1 MAKKLA
7 IFMTF
12 FGLGM
17 VVGPLVLAAG
27 SAFISAW
34 SRNSESV
41 EVARLIDAYRDS
53 LEPHRLFLTISS
65 PDDGME
71 CGYDPETIF
80 PNGLRNAAQAFESG
94 EYIPYSGYMAL
105 DRWRN
110 EHRDDAYIAAIE
122 QKMSQEVSEFEAGF
136 LRRCI
141 EGTLF
146 ADICKGKVESFG
158 SKVDRFG
165 RDLPKIGYASG
176 HEDEVVCGFVD
187 GTAARAGVPLAPKSA
202 SR

>member
-7 IFMTF
+7 IFITI

-27 SAFISAW
+27 AAFIFAW
-34 SRNSESV
+34 GKESEPV

-53 LEPHRLFLTISS
+53 LEPHRLFLTTSAR
-65 PDDGME
+65 DNGME
-71 CGYDPETIF
+71 CGYDPETVF
-80 PNGLRNAAQAFESG
+80 PNGLRNAAQAFENG

-105 DRWRN
+105 NRWRN
-110 EHRDDAYIAAIE
+110 EYRDDAYIAAIE
-122 QKMSQEVSEFEAGF
+122 QKISQEVSQFEAGF

-146 ADICKGKVESFG
+146 ADVCKGKVESFG

-165 RDLPKIGYASG
+165 RNLPRIGFASG

-187 GTAARAGVPLAPKSA
+187 GAAARAGVPLAPKSA